1 MTRTAVPLICLDLFE
16 ASPDFVTIAPLEGP
30 PLFLNRAFR
39 LAIGLGLDEPV
50 ETLLEFRPPGF
61 NEYLDEVILPA
72 ARAHGSWSGETD
84 YISHAGD
91 AIRVSEVSVFH
102 VDAMS
107 GAELLATVSRNISA
121 RDAATSA
128 LREADAR
135 TRFALEAARAGVW
148 EADLTTGR
156 VVWSDSMRVVQ
167 GFGNEQFGGTLES
180 FLALVHPADRPNVNT
195 TMAAM
200 ITEPRDFVLEFRAL
214 WPDGTTHW
222 IESHGRVVGDAAG
235 RPHRILAVAQD
246 VTARKT
252 LESQLH
258 QAQKMEAI
266 GQLAGGLAHDFNN
279 LLTAILGY
287 AGLLES
293 SLSPDDPRCADVQE
307 IEKAG
312 QRAALLTRQLLAFS
326 RKQILNPVVL
336 QLNDLVTDL
345 SRMLSRLAGEHV
357 EFGQQLASPLSPIR
371 ADASQIEQILVN
383 LVVNA
388 RDAMPDGGRLTLA
401 TADVELDEGFSRVLG
416 IKPGGYVS
424 LTVTDSGGGMDDET
438 KRRIFEPF
446 FTTKEVGKGTG
457 LGLAT
462 VFGIVR
468 QSDGAIAV
476 HSEKGHGASFQLY
489 FPAVAE
495 QPTER
500 VSRAGGVLI
509 SGSSRI
515 LVVEDD
521 ESVRTL
527 VRTVLKR
534 HGHHVVEASPV
545 DAIERVAGGEAF
557 DVVISDV
564 VMPGMSG
571 PLMAKQ
577 LSAIRPDLP
586 ILFISGFATDVVS
599 QHGVITADT
608 PFLQKPFT
616 GDALLSK
623 VRETIFSRR
632 DASAG
637 VRTDETL

>member
-1 MTRTAVPLICLDLFE
+1 MTHTAVPLICLDLFE
-16 ASPDFVTIAPLEGP
+16 ASPDFVTIAPLVGP
-30 PLFLNRAFR
+30 PVFLSRAFR
-39 LAIGLGLDEPV
+39 LAIGVGIDETV

-61 NEYLDEVILPA
+61 DEYLEEVILPA
-72 ARAHGSWSGETD
+72 IRAQGSWSGETE

-91 AIRVSEVSVFH
+91 AIRVSQVSFLH
-102 VDAMS
+102 VDATS
-107 GAELLATVSRNISA
+107 HAELVATVSRNISA
-121 RDAATSA
+121 RDAATNA

-156 VVWSDSMRVVQ
+156 VIWSDTMRVVQ
-167 GFGNEQFGGTLES
+167 GFANEQFGGTLES
-180 FLALVHPADRPNVNT
+180 FLALVHPADRPDVNA

-200 ITEPRDFVLEFRAL
+200 VTEARDFSLQFRAL

-235 RPHRILAVAQD
+235 RPHKILAVAQD
-246 VTARKT
+246 VTERKT

-293 SLSPDDPRCADVQE
+293 SLEPDDPRCADVQE

-312 QRAALLTRQLLAFS
+312 QRAAHLTSQLLAFS

-357 EFGQQLASPLSPIR
+357 EFCQQLASPLSPIK

-388 RDAMPDGGRLTLA
+388 RDAMRDGGRLTLA
-401 TADVELDEGFSRVLG
+401 TADVALDEGFGRVLG
-416 IKPGGYVS
+416 VKPGGYVS
-424 LTVTDSGGGMDDET
+424 LSVTDTGTGMDDET

-462 VFGIVR
+462 VFGIVK

-495 QPTER
+495 QPTAR
-500 VSRAGGVLI
+500 VSREVDVLTP
-509 SGSSRI
+509 GSSRI
-515 LVVEDD
+515 LLVEDD
-521 ESVRTL
+521 ASVRTL
-527 VRTVLKR
+527 VHTVLER
-534 HGHHVVEASPV
+534 HGHHVVEASPTA
-545 DAIERVAGGEAF
+545 AIERITGGEAF
-557 DVVISDV
+557 DLIISDV

-577 LSAIRPDLP
+577 LTAIRPDLP

-599 QHGVITADT
+599 HHGVITADT
-608 PFLQKPFT
+608 PFLRKPFT
-616 GDALLSK
+616 GDALLFK
-623 VRETIFSRR
+623 VQETMLQSRP
-632 DASAG
+632 
-637 VRTDETL
+637 RTE

>member
-1 MTRTAVPLICLDLFE
+1 MIHTVVPLICLDLFE
-16 ASPDFVTIAPLEGP
+16 AGPDFVTIAPREGSP
-30 PLFLNRAFR
+30 VFLNRAFR
-39 LAIGLGLDEPV
+39 AAVGLGVDETV
-50 ETLLEFRPPGF
+50 ETLLEFRPLGF

-72 ARAHGSWSGETD
+72 VRAHGFWSGESE

-91 AIRVSEVSVFH
+91 AIRVSQVSVLH
-102 VDAMS
+102 VDAES
-107 GAELLATVSRNISA
+107 GVELLATVSRNITA

-148 EADLTTGR
+148 EADLSTGR
-156 VVWSDSMRVVQ
+156 VVWSDTMRVVQ
-167 GFGNEQFGGTLES
+167 GFANEQFGGTLES

-200 ITEPRDFVLEFRAL
+200 ITTPRDFVLEFRAL

-246 VTARKT
+246 VTERKT
-252 LESQLH
+252 LESQL
-258 QAQKMEAI
+258 QLAQKMEAI

-293 SLSPDDPRCADVQE
+293 SLDPDDPRCADVQE

-312 QRAALLTRQLLAFS
+312 QRAAHLTMQLLAFS

-357 EFGQQLASPLSPIR
+357 DFRQQLAPELSPIK

-388 RDAMPDGGRLTLA
+388 RDAMLDGGRLTLA
-401 TADVELDEGFSRVLG
+401 TADIELDEGFSRLLG
-416 IKPGGYVS
+416 VKPGSYVS
-424 LTVTDSGGGMDDET
+424 LSVTDTGMGMDEET
-438 KRRIFEPF
+438 KGRIFEPF
-446 FTTKEVGKGTG
+446 FTTKDVGKGTG

-462 VFGIVR
+462 VFGIVK

-476 HSEKGHGASFQLY
+476 HSEMGHGASFHLY

-495 QPTER
+495 QPRAR
-500 VSRAGGVLI
+500 VNKAAGVLM

-521 ESVRTL
+521 ASVRTL
-527 VRTVLKR
+527 VHTVLKR
-534 HGHHVVEASPV
+534 HGHQVVEASPQE
-545 DAIERVAGGEAF
+545 AIERVAGGDDF
-557 DVVISDV
+557 DLIISDV

-577 LSAIRPDLP
+577 LSDIRPDLP

-599 QHGVITADT
+599 RHGVITAET
-608 PFLQKPFT
+608 PFLRKPFT
-616 GDALLSK
+616 GDALLFK
-623 VRETIFSRR
+623 VQETMLLRR
-632 DASAG
+632 Q
-637 VRTDETL
+637 RLE